1 EIWSNSPNSTQ
12 APTPLLDQSVKELS
26 ASAAKKDH
34 YKDFPF
40 RVNPS
45 LSLPATRG
53 TQNRQHRKSCTLFP
67 NPPTLSTAR
76 VLKVNLPPKPKPIL
90 RRVNRP
96 HIYHELDAL
105 AQ

>member
-1 EIWSNSPNSTQ
+1 MKRFIEIWSNSPNSTQ

-67 NPPTLSTAR
+67 NPPPP
-76 VLKVNLPPKPKPIL
+76 VNCSGFKSQLTTQTQTNP
-90 RRVNRP
+90 
-96 HIYHELDAL
+96 A
-105 AQ
+105 AS

>member
-1 EIWSNSPNSTQ
+1 MKRLVEIWSNSPNSTQ

-45 LSLPATRG
+45 LSLPPRHP
-53 TQNRQHRKSCTLFP
+53 RHSK
-67 NPPTLSTAR
+67 PPAPEEL
-76 VLKVNLPPKPKPIL
+76 
-90 RRVNRP
+90 
-96 HIYHELDAL
+96 HIIP
-105 AQ
+105 

>member
-1 EIWSNSPNSTQ
+1 MKRFIEIWSNSPNSTQ

-45 LSLPATRG
+45 LSLPPRHP
-53 TQNRQHRKSCTLFP
+53 RHSK
-67 NPPTLSTAR
+67 PPAPEEL
-76 VLKVNLPPKPKPIL
+76 
-90 RRVNRP
+90 
-96 HIYHELDAL
+96 HIIP
-105 AQ
+105 